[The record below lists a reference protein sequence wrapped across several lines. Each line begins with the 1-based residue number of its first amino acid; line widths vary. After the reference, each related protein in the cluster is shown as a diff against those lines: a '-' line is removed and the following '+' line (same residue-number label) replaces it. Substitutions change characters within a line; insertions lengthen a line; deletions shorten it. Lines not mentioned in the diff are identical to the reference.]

1 MEISLTIKEIIPLL
15 DNKITLLTEGIKK
28 RKTTLDKQLS
38 NLKEYIKSVDN
49 YIIEAKRVNYQELIQ
64 DFIYVKKVSNTRSKW
79 LFFKED
85 YIKEEEH
92 LDTYKLESYLQRT
105 FNLSVASLN
114 IVNVSR
120 YGRPRY
126 YRNTIKLGGF
136 YFKEVCYS
144 INYTKDSY
152 HRRKEESSERNH
164 IVDNTLHNMQ
174 NSLGEVLTFQK
185 ELLHLQ
191 SLFGGDKVITL
202 NERQIKLIG
211 E

>member
-64 DFIYVKKVSNTRSKW
+64 DFIYVKKVSDTRSKW

-114 IVNVSR
+114 IVNVYR
-120 YGRPRY
+120 YGKPHY
-126 YRNTIKLGGF
+126 NKFTTKFGGF
-136 YFKEVCYS
+136 YFKAVYYS

-152 HRRKEESSERNH
+152 HRRIEESSECNH
-164 IVDNTLHNMQ
+164 ITDNTLHNMQ
-174 NSLGEVLTFQK
+174 NSLREVLTFQK

-191 SLFGGDKVITL
+191 SLFSGDKVITL
-202 NERQIKLIG
+202 NERQITLIG